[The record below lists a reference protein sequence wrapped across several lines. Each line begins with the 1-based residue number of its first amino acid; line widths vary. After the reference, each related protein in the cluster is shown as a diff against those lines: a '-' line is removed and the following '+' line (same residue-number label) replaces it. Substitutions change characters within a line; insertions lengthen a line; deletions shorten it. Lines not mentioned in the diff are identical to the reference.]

1 MTRNYTY
8 KISRYLEGFI
18 KGNGNKLILFTLV
31 LSIFSACQKN
41 KQDSD
46 IITVVEVVSDLK
58 LENKDHQQA
67 LISIDSVLISTK
79 DEIKKGHLYFQ
90 KAKHL
95 RRLNQM
101 KKAIDNY
108 NLAKDI
114 YEKHE
119 LLEPLTNTYSML
131 GKINLLLS
139 RRERGMELLIEALNY
154 GKMIDN
160 KSIKASIYSSLSR
173 AYFLYTDYQESISH
187 MNKALELYIA
197 SKDTVEISATYNN
210 LAIIHRHRKNY
221 FKAIEFNEKSLNINK
236 LYKDTASIAKSYNNL
251 GLVYQD
257 VEDYKMAESYYK
269 KAIDLNKKANPTNS
283 SPLRN
288 LGLYYL
294 KNGHHNKALPTYK
307 EALSIEN
314 KKEFTADMK
323 DIYDALLYISL
334 INKDSES
341 ALFYNTKRDSLSKI
355 QYESELKEKLSLVE
369 NQFDLIARENDLKQ
383 VQEINRR
390 NKILFVSIIGI
401 ILLLSLVVFQI
412 IKTRSL
418 KNEKEKIDLEQY
430 VLRSQMNPHFIFNAL
445 SAIQNSLLDN
455 EPLKTATYLSQFA
468 QLIRQNFDNIN
479 KKTISLK
486 EELSMLQNYVATQKL
501 RFKDKF
507 DLILN
512 IEDIINVNEVQIPPL
527 FLQPFVE
534 NSIEHG
540 FKNTKTKGI
549 ITISIKKKRNRI
561 VYTINDNGKGF
572 ETKPNDDKTHSSDV
586 FFRRLKLLE
595 KGNERSYSIA
605 SSSKGTTV
613 KFAISL

>member
-1 MTRNYTY
+1 ME
-8 KISRYLEGFI
+8 KFI
-18 KGNGNKLILFTLV
+18 KGIDYKFILFTL
-31 LSIFSACQKN
+31 LLCIFSGCEKN

-46 IITVVEVVSDLK
+46 IITIVQIVSDLK
-58 LENKDHQQA
+58 LEDKDHQQA
-67 LISIDSVLISTK
+67 LISIDSTLISTQ
-79 DEIKKGHLYFQ
+79 DEIKKGHLYFL
-90 KAKHL
+90 KAKYLHKL
-95 RRLNQM
+95 KQI
-101 KKAIDNY
+101 KKSINNY

-114 YEKHE
+114 YKKNE
-119 LLEPLTNTYSML
+119 LLEPLTNTYSLL
-131 GKINLLLS
+131 GKINLSLS

-154 GKMIDN
+154 GRMIDN

-173 AYFLYTDYQESISH
+173 AYFLYKDYQESISH

-210 LAIIHRHRKNY
+210 LAIIHRHRRNY
-221 FKAIEFNEKSLNINK
+221 SKSIEFNEKSLKINK
-236 LYKDTASIAKSYNNL
+236 LRKDSASIAKSYNNL
-251 GLVYQD
+251 GLVYLD
-257 VEDYKMAESYYK
+257 IEDYKMAVSYYK

-294 KNGHHNKALPTYK
+294 KNGYHNKALPTYK

-314 KKEFTADMK
+314 KKEITANMK
-323 DIYDALLYISL
+323 DIYEALLYISL
-334 INKDSES
+334 INKNSES

-355 QYESELKEKLSLVE
+355 QHASELKEKLSLVE

-383 VQEINRR
+383 VQEINKR
-390 NKILFVSIIGI
+390 NKIIFVSIIGMVLI
-401 ILLLSLVVFQI
+401 LSLFVFQI
-412 IKTRSL
+412 IKTRNL
-418 KNEKEKIDLEQY
+418 KNEKEKIDIEQY

-445 SAIQNSLLDN
+445 TAIQNSLLDN
-455 EPLKTATYLSQFA
+455 NPLKTATFLSQFA

-479 KKTISLK
+479 KKTIPLK

-540 FKNTKTKGI
+540 FKNKKTKGV
-549 ITISIKKKRNRI
+549 ITISVKKKRNRI

-572 ETKPNDDKTHSSDV
+572 ETKSNDDKTHSSDV
-586 FFRRLKLLE
+586 FIRRLKLLE
-595 KGNERSYSIA
+595 KGNEKSFSIA
-605 SSSKGTTV
+605 SSSKGTSV